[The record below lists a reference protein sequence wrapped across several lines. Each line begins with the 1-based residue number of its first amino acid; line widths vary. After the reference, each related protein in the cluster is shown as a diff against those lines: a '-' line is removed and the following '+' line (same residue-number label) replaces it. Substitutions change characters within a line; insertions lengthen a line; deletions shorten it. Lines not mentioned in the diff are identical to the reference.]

1 MAIKS
6 EQAVPANEIV
16 VYKPNGRNGNCRGFL
31 GSSKKK
37 GVSMLAKHCS
47 FTGEELVFIINNDIK
62 CRMDDELNAEE

>member
-31 GSSKKK
+31 GSLKK
-37 GVSMLAKHCS
+37 GVSMLAKHS
-47 FTGEELVFIINNDIK
+47 GFTGEVLDFIINYDIYRK
-62 CRMDDELNAEE
+62 G

>member
-31 GSSKKK
+31 GSLKKK
-37 GVSMLAKHCS
+37 REHAGEAQWFHGRGACLHHQQQRHLSQGV
-47 FTGEELVFIINNDIK
+47 
-62 CRMDDELNAEE
+62 NAEK